1 MNLQEDVSR
10 LMEQVSTA
18 RQQETIDVSVSS
30 SRPSS
35 RPINR
40 TQSQSSTHPE
50 VPKSANTP
58 STQSTQSKPG
68 KEKSEK
74 ADKPKFNFSIDGF
87 VLSQKVS
94 LNNHATAFG
103 LQFTASM
110 FLFPL
115 LKGMILAIPF
125 QGFVAVIG
133 LAIAFAYYF
142 NRIGLLTTA
151 NALLLAY
158 LVFYP
163 FR

>member
-18 RQQETIDVSVSS
+18 RQQETIDVPVST
-30 SRPSS
+30 SRTTT

-40 TQSQSSTHPE
+40 PTSTQSTHPE
-50 VPKSANTP
+50 APRSAPTSNQ
-58 STQSTQSKPG
+58 QSTQSKPG

-74 ADKPKFNFSIDGF
+74 ADKPKFNFSIENLI
-87 VLSQKVS
+87 LSQKVS
-94 LNNHATAFG
+94 LNSHATAFG

-125 QGFVAVIG
+125 QGFIAVAG
-133 LAIAFAYYF
+133 LAIALAYYF
-142 NRIGLLTTA
+142 NRIGLLTSA

-158 LVFYP
+158 LVFRL